1 MSSMGAL
8 GGDENGHLLDD
19 ANHEYIS
26 LLGLFTAKYHRL
38 GGLT

>member
-1 MSSMGAL
+1 MGAL

-26 LLGLFTAKYHRL
+26 LLGLPQPNTTDWVA
-38 GGLT
+38 